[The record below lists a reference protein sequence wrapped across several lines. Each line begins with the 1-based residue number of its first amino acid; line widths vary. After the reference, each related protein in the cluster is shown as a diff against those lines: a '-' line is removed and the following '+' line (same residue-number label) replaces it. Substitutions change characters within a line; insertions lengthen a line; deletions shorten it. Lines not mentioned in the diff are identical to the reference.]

1 MTLVQTSLPKLNRFM
16 VKEPKTIAMKTSKNI
31 LLIDDDEVFI
41 FLTTKMLQS
50 AGGVGNISV
59 SYSAMEAIH
68 FLEMTDEK
76 QFPDVVLLDLNM
88 PGLSGWDFLDFYGI
102 LYPKFKKVPALYVV
116 SSSIADNDEQRAMK
130 LRGVT
135 GYLAKPL
142 HADAFQRILDHTG

>member
-1 MTLVQTSLPKLNRFM
+1 M
-16 VKEPKTIAMKTSKNI
+16 VKEPKTRTMSTPKNI

-50 AGGVGNISV
+50 TGSVGNISV

-76 QFPDVVLLDLNM
+76 QFPDIILLDLNM

-102 LYPKFKKVPALYVV
+102 LYPKFRKAPLLYVV
-116 SSSIADNDEQRAMK
+116 SSSIADTDAERALK
-130 LRGVT
+130 LPGVN
-135 GYLAKPL
+135 GYIAKPINP
-142 HADAFQRILDHTG
+142 DAVQMMLNRAA